1 MSAEV
6 RIHSVGTAVPPKSYS
21 QEDLIDLF
29 DIKDRRV
36 KALFN
41 STQIEKRH
49 LYLPEEQLR
58 TGESQADLLKKHLNG
73 ALEIGIAAINKALAA
88 SGITK
93 EDISFL
99 CVVSSTGFLV
109 PGLSAYIIKN
119 LPLAQECQRVDIVG
133 MGCNAGLNGLSVV
146 NNWSLA
152 NPDRFAVL
160 LCVEI
165 CSAIYVN
172 DTQLRTYVV
181 NSLFGDGAGA
191 LVVKNS
197 QAKNGILRPKLLG
210 FSSFIIPEAID
221 AMRFD
226 WDENS
231 KKFSFFLHHANP
243 YVVGKYIQQPVKD
256 LLDKFHLKQSDINH
270 WIIHGG
276 GRNVISAV
284 QFNLGISAHDMRHT
298 ITVLRDFGNVSSAS
312 FLFSFE
318 RLLEEHVAAEGDYG
332 VMITIGPGAQL
343 ETGLIRW

>member
-1 MSAEV
+1 MSAEI
-6 RIHSVGTAVPPKSYS
+6 RIHSVGTAVPPLSYS
-21 QEDLIDLF
+21 QDDLIELF
-29 DIKDRRV
+29 EIKDRRI

-41 STQIEKRH
+41 STHIDKRH
-49 LYLPEEQLR
+49 LYLPKEQLKD
-58 TGESQADLLKKHLNG
+58 ESQADLLQKHLKG
-73 ALEIGIAAINKALAA
+73 SLEIGSEAINKALAV
-88 SGITK
+88 SGIKK

-109 PGLSAYIIKN
+109 PGLSAYLIKD
-119 LPLAQECQRVDIVG
+119 LPLRNECQRVDIVG

-152 NPDRFAVL
+152 NPDRYAVL

-172 DTQLRTYVV
+172 DQQLRTYVV
-181 NSLFGDGAGA
+181 NSLFGDGAA
-191 LVVKNS
+191 AVVVKNS
-197 QAKNGILRPKLLG
+197 QTKNGILRPKMIG

-226 WDENS
+226 WNEDS

-243 YVVGKYIQQPVKD
+243 YVVGKYIQQAVQN
-256 LLDKFHLKQSDINH
+256 LLDKFHLKQSEINH
-270 WIIHGG
+270 WIVHGG

-284 QFNLGISAHDMRHT
+284 QINLGISAHDMRHT

-318 RLLEEHVAAEGDYG
+318 RLLEEQVVSEGDNG